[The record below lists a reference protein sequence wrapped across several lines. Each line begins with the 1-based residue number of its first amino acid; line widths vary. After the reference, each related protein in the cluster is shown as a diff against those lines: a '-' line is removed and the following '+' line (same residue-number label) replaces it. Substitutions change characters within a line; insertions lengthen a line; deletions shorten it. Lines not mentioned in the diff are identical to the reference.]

1 MTPSIR
7 RINRCVKL
15 FENNIFS
22 LYTGRKFKIIMHE
35 RKKLFI
41 YFCLNFDP
49 LITHDSLA
57 TFLHIS
63 NAELRELF
71 EQAKSEG
78 VFRKNYVNEIRK
90 IDLLIKFNSK

>member
-1 MTPSIR
+1 MTPSIK
-7 RINRCVKL
+7 RIDRCVKL

-22 LYTGRKFKIIMHE
+22 LYTGKKFKIIMHE

-49 LITHDSLA
+49 LVTYDSLA
-57 TFLHIS
+57 KFLKIS
-63 NAELRELF
+63 NTELRELF
-71 EQAKSEG
+71 EKSKAEG
-78 VFRKNYVNEIRK
+78 VFRKNYINEIRK